1 MSIDSG
7 PIDSKQIIGVEIDV
21 GGAVLGIV
29 DVVVVLVLS
38 LMALAFLRKLPCL
51 LEANRKLLTDR
62 CHLNV
67 SPVVLCWNKCLFV
80 QPPPLPPAP
89 LPSFVRLRLQ

>member
-7 PIDSKQIIGVEIDV
+7 PIGSKQIIGFEIDV
-21 GGAVLGIV
+21 GGAVII
-29 DVVVVLVLS
+29 VVVVVVFVLS
-38 LMALAFLRKLPCL
+38 LAALAFLRKLPCL
-51 LEANRKLLTDR
+51 FEANRKLLTDR

-89 LPSFVRLRLQ
+89 LPSLVRLRLQ